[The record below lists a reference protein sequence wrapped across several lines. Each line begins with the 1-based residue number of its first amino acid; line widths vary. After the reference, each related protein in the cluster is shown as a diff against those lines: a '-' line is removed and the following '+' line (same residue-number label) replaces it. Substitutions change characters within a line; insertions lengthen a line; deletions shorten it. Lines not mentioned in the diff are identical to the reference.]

1 MLEKAKQKGVY
12 KNCITAL
19 IGSKPIEGVERGLNT
34 FYVFVYHP
42 GFGDNAF
49 SFVCVYVCVCVCVC
63 VCVQHYLSSARA
75 RNLICCTQIHQE
87 NI

>member
-12 KNCITAL
+12 KKCITAL

-42 GFGDNAF
+42 LFVGDNAF
-49 SFVCVYVCVCVCVC
+49 SFVCVYVCVCVCSC
-63 VCVQHYLSSARA
+63 
-75 RNLICCTQIHQE
+75 
-87 NI
+87 